1 MRLCGR
7 SPGRGL
13 GRVLALLVG
22 VSGLADGL
30 WLQRRCPLAVWN
42 GSLPSALAVLCCD
55 ASGGLSRASSP
66 PVPLAGTRHMR
77 LSYVRPCTCRRGSAP
92 GPSLPKVSSAR
103 RSALWAASR
112 HRGPLP
118 CPWPFCP
125 PFASLRIPSHPIPS
139 LFTPSGIAPG
149 LDFWMSARGWHL
161 AQPFTRPL
169 LRAV

>member
-13 GRVLALLVG
+13 GRVLVLLVG

-42 GSLPSALAVLCCD
+42 GSLPSAL

-125 PFASLRIPSHPIPS
+125 PFASLRIPSHPIS
-139 LFTPSGIAPG
+139 LYPLWHRPRPGLLDERSRLAPG
-149 LDFWMSARGWHL
+149 A
-161 AQPFTRPL
+161 
-169 LRAV
+169 AVYPPSPSRCMTG

>member
-13 GRVLALLVG
+13 GRVLVLLVG

-77 LSYVRPCTCRRGSAP
+77 LRTYVHVRADGEA
-92 GPSLPKVSSAR
+92 LPAQAKVSSAH

-139 LFTPSGIAPG
+139 LFSPSGIAPG